1 MSVHCQQLV
10 DGEAVD
16 PEWIIAPNDRA
27 TTDEDLLLLK
37 AESAAAHDWDVE
49 WLTETAFVA
58 RKVRWDPDQ
67 ICERIFR
74 IGS

>member
-1 MSVHCQQLV
+1 MSVRCQQLI
-10 DGEAVD
+10 DGEAID
-16 PEWIIAPNDRA
+16 PEWTIAPNDRA
-27 TTDEDLLLLK
+27 TTDEDLLRLK

-49 WLTETAFVA
+49 WLTETSFVA